1 MKLSFQDWIH
11 LWSLIHQVLRHS
23 QVHYTIEVSVCVCV
37 CVCVT
42 LIIQF
47 LPWLYVVVLGT
58 SRPVQVSSVSTLC
71 SARDMVTQC
80 Q

>member
-23 QVHYTIEVSVCVCV
+23 QVHYTIEVSV